1 MLQYLKFSKIVL
13 IVGYLVGIV
22 GILISLD
29 KPHYFTVAWYFVV
42 LSFGLLMLFHK
53 PHSIKFWITLT
64 VIGVLGFVVEA
75 IGTNTGVIFGN
86 YTYGKSLGIKLFQ
99 TPLVMAVN
107 WMVLVY
113 LVYDLLKGW
122 NINFMLKSFLSSIIL
137 VVYDFVMEPVAIKL
151 DMWTWEAGN
160 PPLHNY
166 IGWFVVSLLFFVYI
180 YRSKLRF
187 DNPLSRTLFLLQG
200 VFFGALNVLFRLIE

>member
-1 MLQYLKFSKIVL
+1 MRQYLKFVKFFL
-13 IVGYLVGIV
+13 IVGYLVGIF

-29 KPHYFTVAWYFVV
+29 KPHYFTVAGYFIV
-42 LSFGLLMLFHK
+42 LSFVLLMLFHR

-64 VIGVLGFVVEA
+64 VIGVLGFAVEA
-75 IGTNTGVIFGN
+75 IGTNTGFVFGN
-86 YTYGKSLGIKLFQ
+86 YTYGKSLGVKLFQ

-122 NINFMLKSFLSSIIL
+122 NINFMLKSLVSSVIL
-137 VVYDFVMEPVAIKL
+137 VIYDFVMEPVAIAL
-151 DMWTWEAGN
+151 NMWTWDTVN

-166 IGWFVVSLLFFVYI
+166 IGWFLVSLLFFIYI
-180 YRSKLRF
+180 YRSKLTF
-187 DNPLSRTLFLLQG
+187 ENPLSRTLFWLHC
-200 VFFGALNVLFRLIE
+200 VFFGALNLLLRVI